1 MMISEARVKTERS
14 SAYLVQLCR
23 HVNEAGQ
30 AHPQMETRVEWSED
44 HGVISFG
51 GGRCTLHADPGVLTL
66 RVEAP
71 DEASLRR
78 VERRVAN
85 RLKRFGRSDRLT
97 VTWTPRQGADDLL
110 SGPRPRKG
118 DARMTDPLPYPDTGD
133 ETGVGPDSE
142 STTETSRRVKVI
154 LIIAVGLFLLFVIVM
169 HLMSGGLRGL
179 HG

>member
-23 HVNEAGQ
+23 HVNEAGR

-51 GGRCTLHADPGVLTL
+51 GGRCTLRADPGVLTL

-85 RLKRFGRSDRLT
+85 RLKRFGRPDRLT

-110 SGPRPRKG
+110 SGPRPRQG
-118 DARMTDPLPYPDTGD
+118 DARMTDPLPYPDTGEHNGVEPD
-133 ETGVGPDSE
+133 GGSRTGTQSWV
-142 STTETSRRVKVI
+142 VKVFLVI
-154 LIIAVGLFLLFVIVM
+154 AFLALLLIVVL
-169 HLMSGGLRGL
+169 HLMGGGLRGL